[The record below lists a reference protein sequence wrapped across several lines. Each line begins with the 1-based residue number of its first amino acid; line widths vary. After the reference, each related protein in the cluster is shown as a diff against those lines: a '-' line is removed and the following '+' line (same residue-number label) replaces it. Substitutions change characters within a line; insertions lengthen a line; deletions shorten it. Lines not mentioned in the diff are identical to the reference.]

1 MANTIIHILAACCF
15 TRNLKCLLNPASQF
29 TLVEADMFI
38 LLLASKGKSTSQY
51 SLDNKNLVVY
61 QLIPLEVY
69 VVMNQ
74 IIIVHQGAISID
86 L

>member
-1 MANTIIHILAACCF
+1 MANTTIHILAACCF
-15 TRNLKCLLNPASQF
+15 TKNLKCLLNHASQF

-51 SLDNKNLVVY
+51 SLDNKDLVVY
-61 QLIPLEVY
+61 QLVPLEVY

-74 IIIVHQGAISID
+74 IITVHQGAITID